1 MDTKEMGTSDLV
13 REFADIKCEGVR
25 RAFKGERVT
34 SAEHSRLCDVV
45 HELRVRGVLDRG
57 TPAL

>member
-1 MDTKEMGTSDLV
+1 MKPEDMTTPDLV
-13 REFADIKCEGVR
+13 REFAEIKCEGVR